1 MSSRTLLNPDAAS
14 AWTLPVVEG
23 PSITPRQ
30 QQQQKPTVS
39 QLEQIER
46 AAYEEA
52 YAKGHAAGLA
62 AAKAEEKP
70 KLDLLTQQIAR
81 LDAILNMLARPLAEL
96 DKDVEN
102 ELLALATTLAKHV
115 IRRELKLDPG
125 QIIAVIRE
133 TVALLPIATRD
144 IRVHLHPDDAALV
157 REKLAAPQA
166 ERAWTIIEDPV
177 LTRGGCRVTT
187 DTAQIDARVET
198 RLAAV
203 ISAMLGEERTSAERA
218 P

>member
-1 MSSRTLLNPDAAS
+1 MSTRTLLNAEAVS
-14 AWTLPVVEG
+14 AWTLPEVEG
-23 PSITPRQ
+23 PSITSR
-30 QQQQKPTVS
+30 QQQQKPTVN

-62 AAKAEEKP
+62 AAKAEEAP
-70 KLDLLTQQIAR
+70 KLARLTQQIER
-81 LDAILNMLARPLAEL
+81 FDAILNTLARPLADL
-96 DKDVEN
+96 DKEVEN
-102 ELLALATTLAKHV
+102 ELLALAATLAKHV

-133 TVALLPIATRD
+133 TVALLPVAARD

-157 REKLAAPQA
+157 RDKLATPQA
-166 ERAWTIIEDPV
+166 ERAWTIVEDPV

-203 ISAMLGEERTSAERA
+203 MSAMLGEERVSSERA
-218 P
+218 Q